1 MTRRFSLTIL
11 FLVGMAGVADA
22 HPGHGATGLLN
33 GFAHPFTGLDH
44 LAAMIAVGL
53 LAVRIGGKALWLVPG
68 SFLTMM
74 AVGGA
79 AGLLGYSIPYTEAA
93 IAVSVAVLGAAAAFR
108 QRMPMAFAMALA
120 GFFAIFHGLAH
131 GAEMPESA
139 SGLVYAIGF
148 VSATAM
154 LHFVGI
160 GVGVGFGRFRS
171 RLAHA

>member
-1 MTRRFSLTIL
+1 MTRIVSLAIL
-11 FLVGMAGVADA
+11 FLVGMAGAAGA

-53 LAVRIGGKALWLVPG
+53 LAARIGGKALWLVPG

-74 AVGGA
+74 AVGGT

-93 IAVSVAVLGAAAAFR
+93 IAVSVAVLGAAAILR
-108 QRMPMAFAMALA
+108 WRMPVALAVALA

-139 SGLVYAIGF
+139 TGFAYAAGF
-148 VSATAM
+148 VSATAV
-154 LHFVGI
+154 LHLVGI
-160 GVGVGFGRFRS
+160 GMGLVLGRRNS
-171 RLAHA
+171 RLAHV